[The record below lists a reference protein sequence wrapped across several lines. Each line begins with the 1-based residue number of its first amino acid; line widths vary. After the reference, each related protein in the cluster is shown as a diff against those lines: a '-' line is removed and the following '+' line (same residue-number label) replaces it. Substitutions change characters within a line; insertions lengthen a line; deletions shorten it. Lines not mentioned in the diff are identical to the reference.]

1 MHERYAVAFRAGS
14 AAATGR
20 LDVEQDRLVLQGV
33 AGPDVLELEI
43 PFAELAE
50 IRIGRRP
57 EERLNGYRTLV
68 LERTNGPAVRVAPLG
83 LAMLPEIADLLH
95 SLTRPT
101 DENVLAV
108 SVQLKTG
115 CLDRA
120 RNLLAKG
127 PPLDPALL
135 GLSQHQVY
143 LHENEAIFVFH
154 GNNVR
159 ARVSQAIRHPAV
171 WRAGL
176 AWQRCF
182 ATAPQIVD
190 IAQLSLD
197 TTPGYSWPAPDCP
210 GSRV

>member
-1 MHERYAVAFRAGS
+1 MQRYAVAFRAGS

-20 LDVEQDRLVLQGV
+20 LDVEQDRLLLQGV
-33 AGPDVLELEI
+33 SGPDVLKLEI

-50 IRIGRRP
+50 IRVGRHP
-57 EERLNGYRTLV
+57 HERLKGYRTLV

-95 SLTRPT
+95 SLTTPT
-101 DENVLAV
+101 DESVLAV
-108 SVQLKTG
+108 SVRLKAG
-115 CLDRA
+115 CLGQA
-120 RNLLAKG
+120 RKLLAKG

-135 GLSQHQVY
+135 GLSHHEVY
-143 LHENEAIFVFH
+143 LREDEALFVFH
-154 GNNVR
+154 GSNVR

-182 ATAPQIVD
+182 AAPPEIVEPSE
-190 IAQLSLD
+190 LSLEAAPAYRWLA
-197 TTPGYSWPAPDCP
+197 PGPQA
-210 GSRV
+210 

>member
-1 MHERYAVAFRAGS
+1 MHERYAVAFRSGS

-20 LDVEQDRLVLQGV
+20 LDIEQDRLVLRGV
-33 AGPDVLELEI
+33 AGPDVIELEI
-43 PFAELAE
+43 PLSELVE
-50 IRIGRRP
+50 IRVGRRP
-57 EERLNGYRTLV
+57 QDRLNGYRTLV
-68 LERTNGPAVRVAPLG
+68 LERTNGPVVRVAPLG

-101 DENVLAV
+101 DESVLAV
-108 SVQLKTG
+108 SVRLKAG

-120 RNLLAKG
+120 RKLLAKG

-135 GLSQHQVY
+135 GLSHHEVY
-143 LHENEAIFVFH
+143 LREDEAVFVFH
-154 GNNVR
+154 GANVR

-182 ATAPQIVD
+182 AAAPQIVD
-190 IAQLSLD
+190 SAELSLD
-197 TTPGYSWPAPDCP
+197 TAPAYSWTASDREPA
-210 GSRV
+210 